1 MIEIKTNLGQ
11 AEEYELKTF
20 KNKLKKIKKDLGISR
35 NTKLKDDNII
45 KRKEELM
52 ILSRIINQTILYS
65 LSINWFCEEDSD
77 YIYDELS
84 NISERISKVDSSLTD
99 IYTTIMKSI
108 DNNCALKQN

>member
-1 MIEIKTNLGQ
+1 MVEIKTNLGQ

-20 KNKLKKIKKDLGISR
+20 KNTIKKIKKDLWISQD
-35 NTKLKDDNII
+35 TSLKDNNII

-52 ILSRIINQTILYS
+52 ILSRIINQTILYG

-84 NISERISKVDSSLTD
+84 NISERISKVDSNLTD

-108 DNNCALKQN
+108 DSANVP